1 MRAHSAFPLD
11 DDIVDRIL
19 TFCHTFSSLHSMV
32 LVSKACYNVF
42 QTRPNSITRAVA
54 YNMVGPALPQ
64 ALRAIRYP
72 LLDADGV
79 YKDTNNDD
87 PDTMATTCPE
97 EHGATVITPEEKQ
110 KLEENSEVVDTLEY
124 IFSLTQKDR
133 TSPKNIL
140 TPEES
145 WRFRRAVYR
154 IWLYT
159 SIFSGDRYSL
169 DDINELDDDEIGLIQ
184 RQRTAVLNE
193 YPTDEL
199 FQLYAVVRSFRGIL
213 EDGGA
218 GPQDSLGPGGIAGA
232 WKEGSYIPLEDGLAF
247 GLYETDE
254 ENRCINGYF
263 SLPLENIWNEREV
276 EPPEDDEPGM
286 KFILDT
292 INGVNDTCVPVSII
306 TNSFA
311 PNAWHI
317 GSKCATP
324 GGLTL
329 LTEANWHRLRIW
341 PGDLLKGWLKNDGD
355 LSSSLMMA
363 VLEHKETR
371 PEWDSWTAALSYCQ
385 PCLVKFLEEHVWR
398 WFLDKRVKDGWS
410 PPENCPFGYN
420 CQGIVVLKYHAKQ
433 KNEQAVR
440 FNVYCVVSLM
450 TFVGGVSDNATPAP
464 RLVFP
469 LLEDSCGREFHAAV
483 NFLAGVHKS
492 ARRDGLSQL
501 PRVQLAR
508 MAEQRIF
515 EVRVAFYARI

>member
-19 TFCHTFSSLHSMV
+19 TFCHTFTSLHSMV

-64 ALRAIRYP
+64 ALRAIRYS
-72 LLDADGV
+72 LHDADWG
-79 YKDTNNDD
+79 YKNTNNDD

-97 EHGATVITPEEKQ
+97 EHCATVITPEEKQ
-110 KLEENSEVVDTLEY
+110 KLKENSEVVDTLEY

-133 TSPKNIL
+133 TSPKNTL

-169 DDINELDDDEIGLIQ
+169 DDINELDDDEIDLIQ
-184 RQRTAVLNE
+184 RQRTAMLNE

-213 EDGGA
+213 EDVCDEDHNKENA
-218 GPQDSLGPGGIAGA
+218 IDILLSLGPGGIAGA
-232 WKEGSYIPLEDGLAF
+232 WKEGSYISLEDGLAF

-254 ENRCINGYF
+254 ENPLYNGYF

-286 KFILDT
+286 RFILDT
-292 INGVNDTCVPVSII
+292 INGVNDTC
-306 TNSFA
+306 
-311 PNAWHI
+311 
-317 GSKCATP
+317 SKCATP

-363 VLEHKETR
+363 VLEHKRDAVEPWTLGPWITSIFDVPR
-371 PEWDSWTAALSYCQ
+371 AAPEWDSWTAALSYCQ

-433 KNEQAVR
+433 KNHL
-440 FNVYCVVSLM
+440 CVPIMGKL
-450 TFVGGVSDNATPAP
+450 
-464 RLVFP
+464 
-469 LLEDSCGREFHAAV
+469 
-483 NFLAGVHKS
+483 
-492 ARRDGLSQL
+492 
-501 PRVQLAR
+501 
-508 MAEQRIF
+508 
-515 EVRVAFYARI
+515 